1 MPHLIRTSV
10 AGLALAAALA
20 VAACGGGGGTPTSS
34 GISTGAVSTDAL
46 LISSVALTGTDP
58 VTVLQAEFG
67 AVERDARRLVRATLN
82 PASVDERLFVG
93 QSVVCTSAEGLVR
106 TSPEL
111 GRELEPGQPVDS
123 PIVTELVL
131 QTSQIGAWTCAAA
144 LRVCPPASCAATNDN
159 AKGTLTIS
167 GAGSQAPSVL
177 SISAPLPDWAV
188 QEPAGQ
194 ADVVARPGA
203 PGVLVTEVPVPTDQ
217 GALDVSGFVAMR
229 VCTGEALPEE
239 CPGTTPGGVN
249 IVPTMTVAQGG
260 GCGTTTATP
269 AQGAVSQRLLPGER
283 FATSAFVI
291 PEFAM
296 STAAGCPATLTV
308 TISIAVEGAPVVL
321 QRGSTDLPTALVAV
335 TPANP

>member
-1 MPHLIRTSV
+1 MPRLNRTSV
-10 AGLALAAALA
+10 ASLALAAAFAL
-20 VAACGGGGGTPTSS
+20 AACGGGGTAPTSS
-34 GISTGAVSTDAL
+34 GLSTGAVTTDTL
-46 LISSVALTGTDP
+46 LQSAVPLTGPEP
-58 VTVLQAEFG
+58 VTVLQAQFG
-67 AVERDARRLVRATLN
+67 AVDRDARRLVRATLN
-82 PASVDERLFVG
+82 PASVDDRLFIG

-111 GRELEPGQPVDS
+111 GRELEPGQPVES

-144 LRVCPPASCAATNDN
+144 LRVCPPTSCATTDA
-159 AKGTLTIS
+159 AAGTLTIA
-167 GAGSQAPSVL
+167 GAESAAPSVL
-177 SISAPLPDWAV
+177 SISAPLPEWAV

-203 PGVLVTEVPVPTDQ
+203 PGVLVTEVPAPVDQ

-229 VCTGEALPEE
+229 VCTGESLPEE

-249 IVPTMTVAQGG
+249 IVPTVTVAQGG
-260 GCGTTTATP
+260 ACATTTATA
-269 AQGAVSQRLLPGER
+269 AQGAVPQRLLPGER

-291 PEFAM
+291 PEFGM
-296 STAAGCPATLTV
+296 STAAGCTPTLTV